1 MSGECAR
8 PFLKWAGGKTQ
19 LLDKIKSRLPKEI
32 NNGRYTTY
40 VEPFVGGGAVF
51 FRLAQTYDFQECYI
65 ADINSDLYITYTVV
79 KRNVEE
85 LIDKLRIIREEFLNC
100 DIETRRDFYTT
111 VRSEFNRTKNEL
123 DCDRYSEAWTLHA
136 SRLIFLNKTCFNGLY
151 RVNLSGGFNVP
162 FGKYKTYSILQ
173 EEILRADA
181 EVLQKTEIFQ
191 GDFTDIATHIDE
203 NTFVY
208 FDPPYRPLNSTSLF
222 TGYAKNGFDDDEQR
236 RLAAFFAECDTKGA
250 HCMLSNS
257 DPKNADPKDEF
268 FDELYAG
275 FNIDRVPAKR
285 MINSDSS
292 KRGSINEIIVTNY

>member
-19 LLDKIKSRLPKEI
+19 LLDEIKSRLPKDI

-51 FRLAQTYDFQECYI
+51 FRLAQTYDFQECCI

-85 LIDKLRIIREEFLNC
+85 LIDKLRNIREEFLNC

-111 VRSEFNRTKNEL
+111 VRSEFNRTKNEV
-123 DCDRYSEAWTLHA
+123 DCNRYSEAWIHHA

-151 RVNLSGGFNVP
+151 RVNLKGGFNVP
-162 FGKYKTYSILQ
+162 FGKYKYYSILQ
-173 EEILRADA
+173 ENILRPDA
-181 EVLQKTEIFQ
+181 KVLQNTEIFQ
-191 GDFTDIATHIDE
+191 GDFTDIAPHIDE

-236 RLAAFFAECDTKGA
+236 RLAAFFAECDAKGA
-250 HCMLSNS
+250 GCMLSNS

>member
-19 LLDKIKSRLPKEI
+19 LLDKIESRLPKDI
-32 NNGRYTTY
+32 NNDRYTNY

-51 FRLAQTYDFQECYI
+51 FRVAQTYDFQECYI

-100 DIETRRDFYTT
+100 DIETRRDFYTN

-162 FGKYKTYSILQ
+162 FGKYKTYAILQ
-173 EEILRADA
+173 EEILRTDS
-181 EVLQKTEIFQ
+181 EVLQNTEIFQ
-191 GDFTDIATHIDE
+191 GDFTHIAPHIDE

-236 RLAAFFAECDTKGA
+236 RLAAFFAECDAKGA
-250 HCMLSNS
+250 RCMLSNS
-257 DPKNADPKDEF
+257 DPKNADPEDEF

-285 MINSDSS
+285 RINSDSS

>member
-19 LLDKIKSRLPKEI
+19 LLDKIKSRLPKDI
-32 NNGRYTTY
+32 NNGRYTSY

-85 LIDKLRIIREEFLNC
+85 LIDKLRMIREEFLNC
-100 DIETRRDFYTT
+100 DIETRRDFYTN
-111 VRSEFNRTKNEL
+111 VRSEFNRTKNEV
-123 DCDRYSEAWTLHA
+123 DCDRYSDAWTLHA

-162 FGKYKTYSILQ
+162 FGKYKTYPILQ
-173 EEILRADA
+173 EEILRTDA
-181 EVLQKTEIFQ
+181 EVLQNTEIFQ
-191 GDFTDIATHIDE
+191 GDFTHIAPQIDE

-236 RLAAFFAECDTKGA
+236 RLAAFFAECDAKGA
-250 HCMLSNS
+250 CCMLSNS